1 MQKLMKFYTCALAAA
16 LIIQS
21 IGSALAAQTAEIK
34 MPLSGDLVP
43 APFGY
48 EPISGNYAVAHS
60 TAVYISP
67 YIWAGKVLGVEIQA
81 NQPVQIL
88 AKVKDFKW
96 LLIGNNGIPLGYVP
110 LSAVSQVK

>member
-1 MQKLMKFYTCALAAA
+1 MDQRALLGGMAVFGRSRTSPCHLETWPAGMQKLMKFYTCALAAA

-67 YIWAGKVLGVEIQA
+67 YI
-81 NQPVQIL
+81 
-88 AKVKDFKW
+88 
-96 LLIGNNGIPLGYVP
+96 
-110 LSAVSQVK
+110 